1 MGASNPKPK
10 RKLDGD
16 SGMKT
21 VKEAKTIDGV
31 IDPKHEIEIL
41 CANCGYD
48 LDESELTADTCSNCG
63 ATLNFRQNTKIYAT
77 SVPAATGD
85 ASL

>member
-1 MGASNPKPK
+1 M
-10 RKLDGD
+10 RKVNEARSIED
-16 SGMKT
+16 S
-21 VKEAKTIDGV
+21 
-31 IDPKHEIEIL
+31 IDPKHEVEIL

-48 LDESELTADTCSNCG
+48 LDESELEADACSDCG
-63 ATLNFRQNTKIYAT
+63 QPLSLKQNTKIYAT